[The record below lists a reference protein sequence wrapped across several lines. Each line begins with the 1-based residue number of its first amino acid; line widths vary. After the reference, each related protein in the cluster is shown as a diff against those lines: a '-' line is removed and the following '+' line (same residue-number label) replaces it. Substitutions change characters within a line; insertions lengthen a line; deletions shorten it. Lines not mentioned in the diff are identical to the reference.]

1 MPYLLAIRNTARQII
16 MLTPNIETGKTV
28 SEYDQDIPQSHT
40 ADQPTVIGG
49 QNSLLMH
56 VHL

>member
-16 MLTPNIETGKTV
+16 MLTPNIETGEKV

-40 ADQPTVIGG
+40 ADQPMA
-49 QNSLLMH
+49 LWERAK
-56 VHL
+56 